1 MNLFSDRTIPEILYC
16 LCITVLMMPQ
26 KLCVESFCM
35 KARKFS
41 ESDLKL
47 QMRLD
52 RKQIVT
58 NCFVFCLS
66 RKRKYFFQSCGIA
79 LMSKKR
85 GNMLEMGCREFFNNY
100 FICDCFNLCTHTAVW
115 IRML

>member
-1 MNLFSDRTIPEILYC
+1 MTNK
-16 LCITVLMMPQ
+16 ITTFLM
-26 KLCVESFCM
+26 CFD
-35 KARKFS
+35 KFS

-85 GNMLEMGCREFFNNY
+85 GNMLEMGCREFFNVKY
-100 FICDCFNLCTHTAVW
+100 EITFLCVDRKCPLLHDSGSLNE
-115 IRML
+115 I

>member
-1 MNLFSDRTIPEILYC
+1 MQSHYFITDVEISHY
-16 LCITVLMMPQ
+16 Q
-26 KLCVESFCM
+26 
-35 KARKFS
+35 
-41 ESDLKL
+41 
-47 QMRLD
+47 Q
-52 RKQIVT
+52 

-85 GNMLEMGCREFFNNY
+85 GNMLEMGCGEFFNNY